1 MRSFCSFSLA
11 WLSDRYKGL
20 SKTRQAGQEK
30 IHDSYRPSTC
40 KKLNLFGREIGRERE
55 GGGENGV
62 QLIIYHHLLGVRLL
76 H

>member
-55 GGGENGV
+55 RGGENGV